1 MSSSDSGDRP
11 FRPKPAWLKKPF
23 DRYERRREAAAVGD
37 LLDAV
42 VDRNGLTD
50 ELKAC
55 ALLLAWPAIVKDR
68 IAARTRPDGFF
79 HGVLWVR
86 VANSAWLHELT
97 TMKPQ
102 LLAAVR
108 AAAGDLRVD
117 DLKLHLGQRRDAD
130 RDDALAEVDRLTVA
144 RREPR
149 RRLPPPPPAT
159 GAAKDA
165 IERETARVEDRELRE
180 ILRDVR
186 VRFDK

>member
-1 MSSSDSGDRP
+1 MTVEP
-11 FRPKPAWLKKPF
+11 PAFRPKPAWLKKPF
-23 DRYERRREAAAVGD
+23 DRYDRLREVAAVGD

-79 HGVLWVR
+79 GGVLWIR

-108 AAAGDLRVD
+108 AAADETGLRVD
-117 DLKLHLGQRRDAD
+117 DLKLHLGARRNAD
-130 RDDALAEVDRLTVA
+130 GDDALAEIDRLSVA
-144 RREPR
+144 RREIR

-165 IERETARVEDRELRE
+165 IDRETSRVEDAELRE

-186 VRFDK
+186 TRFDK